1 MKIKVALLDKDKEY
15 LDRLTGV
22 FNTKYADKLEVYSF
36 TDEKNA
42 IESVKEYRID
52 VLIAEEDFDIDKSEF
67 KRNCGLAY
75 FTGTPG
81 IELIKSS

>member
-36 TDEKNA
+36 TDEK
-42 IESVKEYRID
+42 
-52 VLIAEEDFDIDKSEF
+52 
-67 KRNCGLAY
+67 KRNRIGKRIQNRC
-75 FTGTPG
+75 
-81 IELIKSS
+81 INS

>member
-42 IESVKEYRID
+42 IEFVYLYNGNVVLLYYR
-52 VLIAEEDFDIDKSEF
+52 
-67 KRNCGLAY
+67 
-75 FTGTPG
+75 
-81 IELIKSS
+81 